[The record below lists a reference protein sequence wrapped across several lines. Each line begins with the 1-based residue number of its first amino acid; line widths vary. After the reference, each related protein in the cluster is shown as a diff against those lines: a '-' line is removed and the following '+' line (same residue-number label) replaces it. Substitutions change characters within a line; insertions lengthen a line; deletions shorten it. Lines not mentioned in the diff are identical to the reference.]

1 MTRAGAERPS
11 PDRILRDERFMR
23 LAIALGGRHLGLTW
37 PNPSVGAVLVDESG
51 DRPVILAQGVTQ
63 AGGRPHAER
72 VALEAAGERARGA
85 TLYVTLEPC
94 AARSSHSHGPSC
106 SDLIVAAGIGRLVA
120 SVPDPSPF
128 AAGQGPERFGRA
140 GIPMSVGCL
149 AAEGA
154 RLHGGHVTRV
164 TRGRPAVTVKLARS
178 TEGFAGS
185 RRGPRLMLTGEAANG
200 RVHLMRAHADA
211 IMVGVGTALADDP
224 LLNVRLPGLEARSAV
239 RIVVDSRLRT
249 PATARLVQGAR
260 EIPTWIVTTVDAPT
274 EAERALTARGVEVLR
289 VPADGNGRVHLS
301 EALHLLGTRGL
312 TSVLCEGGPDLADA
326 LARADLID
334 ALVLVTG
341 RSARGQGDVPAL
353 GPALQD
359 RMEFLNPWAEEQL
372 GPDLFMFWERP

>member
-1 MTRAGAERPS
+1 MTPAGAERPS
-11 PDRILRDERFMR
+11 PDRILRDEHFMR

-51 DRPVILAQGVTQ
+51 DSPMILAQGVTQ

-72 VALEAAGERARGA
+72 IALEAAGERARGA

-106 SDLIVAAGIGRLVA
+106 SDLIVAAGIGRLVV

-140 GIPMSVGCL
+140 GIPLSIGCL
-149 AAEGA
+149 APEGA
-154 RLHGGHVTRV
+154 RLHGGHITRV

-178 TEGFAGS
+178 TEGFAGA

-211 IMVGVGTALADDP
+211 IMVGVGTVLADDP
-224 LLNVRLPGLEARSAV
+224 LLNVRLPGLEGRSPV

-249 PATARLVQGAR
+249 PPTARVVAGAGM
-260 EIPTWIVTTVDAPT
+260 IPTWIVTTVDAPV
-274 EAERALTARGVEVLR
+274 EPERALAARGVEILR
-289 VPADGNGRVHLS
+289 VSSDANGRVHLP
-301 EALHLLGTRGL
+301 EALQLLGTRGL
-312 TSVLCEGGPDLADA
+312 TGVFCEGGPDLADA
-326 LARADLID
+326 LARSDLVD
-334 ALVLVTG
+334 ELVLITG

-359 RMEFLNPWAEEQL
+359 QMDFLNPWAEEQI